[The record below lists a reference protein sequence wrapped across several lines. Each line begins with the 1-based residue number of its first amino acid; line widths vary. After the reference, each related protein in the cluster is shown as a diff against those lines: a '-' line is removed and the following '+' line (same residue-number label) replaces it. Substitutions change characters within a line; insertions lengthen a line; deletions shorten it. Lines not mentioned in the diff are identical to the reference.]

1 MPGRIL
7 PSEDSHLMMQ
17 FIRERSKGLLSFLLM
32 GFIALTFALWGINSY
47 FTGGQ
52 HSAVAEIGARTISS
66 DEFSRFYQQ
75 QYRQLQS
82 AYGDA
87 FRPEM
92 IDETQLKKK
101 VLDAM
106 VGDSVL
112 RQHLIKRGMVV
123 SDAQLA
129 SSINQLPTFQEGGKF
144 SSALYQEWLKS
155 RGYSPAA
162 FENELRAS
170 MLTDLARSALRG
182 STLVS
187 PADMRELIRLTNQK
201 RDLALIGIA
210 ASALAGQIKPS
221 DADLQAFFDEHQASF
236 QEPEQVRVQYVLI
249 RRDEVASQ
257 IKPDDAALREL
268 YATEGKRFGKPERRK
283 VRHILLKDESAAQ
296 SLTAEL
302 KKEPDRFAE
311 AARQQSTDTGSASA
325 GGDLGW
331 IEPGMLP
338 SALDQSVF
346 NAPQGQVI
354 GPITSPDGFH
364 VVMIDAVDSAR
375 QESFEN
381 VRARLIE
388 EYRAAALTKQ
398 WGELLDAA
406 ETASFENASTLEPVA
421 KLVNATVQ
429 TTAWFTRTQGPAPA
443 NSPRFRTAAF
453 TDAVM
458 KDGVNSELI
467 ELDEGTVAILRLD
480 QHRQATTPALA
491 AVKDQVQSA
500 YALDR
505 AGVIADERITEAE
518 NALKEGKTPAQVA
531 SQIKGSLREIG
542 WTGRQGAAGLP
553 AEVTAQAFSVLVP
566 ADGTVAHTRARL
578 PNGDRVLILVRQVKD
593 GAASELDAQAQAQMK
608 ERYGNLIG
616 DQELAAYID
625 ALKDTVTIKTHT
637 DRL

>member
-1 MPGRIL
+1 
-7 PSEDSHLMMQ
+7 MMQ

-82 AYGDA
+82 VYGDA

-106 VGDSVL
+106 VADSTL

-129 SSINQLPTFQEGGKF
+129 SSINQLPAFQEGGKF
-144 SSALYQEWLKS
+144 SSVIYQEWLKS

-170 MLTDLARSALRG
+170 MLTDLARSGLRG
-182 STLVS
+182 STIVS
-187 PADMRELIRLTNQK
+187 PSDMRELIRLTNQK
-201 RDLALIGIA
+201 RDLALIGITV
-210 ASALAGQIKPS
+210 SSLAGQIKAS
-221 DADLQAFFDEHQASF
+221 DAELQAFFDQHQASF
-236 QEPEQVRVQYVLI
+236 QEAEQVRVQYVLI
-249 RRDEVASQ
+249 HRTAVASQ
-257 IKPDDAALREL
+257 ITPSEASLREL
-268 YATEGKRFGKPERRK
+268 YASDGKRFGKPERRK
-283 VRHILLKDESAAQ
+283 VRHIQLSDESTAR
-296 SLTAEL
+296 SLAAEL
-302 KKEPDRFAE
+302 KTKPGQFAE
-311 AARQQSTDTGSASA
+311 VARQQSNDKGSAST

-331 IEPGMLP
+331 VEPGMLP
-338 SALDQSVF
+338 SAVDQSVF
-346 NAPQGQVI
+346 SAPQGQVI
-354 GPITSPDGFH
+354 GPVASPDGFH
-364 VVMIDAVDSAR
+364 IILVDAVDSAR
-375 QESFEN
+375 QESFES
-381 VRARLIE
+381 VRAKLVE
-388 EYRAAALTKQ
+388 EYRATELTKR

-421 KLVNATVQ
+421 KLANAKVQ
-429 TTAWFTRTQGPAPA
+429 TTEWFTRTQGAAPA
-443 NSPRFRTAAF
+443 NSPKFRTAAF
-453 TDAVM
+453 GDAVV
-458 KDGVNSELI
+458 KDGVNSELV

-480 QHRQATTPALA
+480 QHRPATTPALA
-491 AVKDQVQSA
+491 SVKEQVQRA
-500 YALDR
+500 YTLDR
-505 AGVIADERITEAE
+505 AGILADERLSEAE

-542 WTGRQGAAGLP
+542 WTGRQGNAGLP
-553 AEVTAQAFSVLVP
+553 PEITAQAFSAVVP
-566 ADGTVAHTRARL
+566 SAGAAAITRSSL
-578 PNGDRVLILVRQVKD
+578 PNGDRMLILVRQVKD
-593 GAASELDAQAQAQMK
+593 GEASELDSEAQAQMK
-608 ERYGNLIG
+608 ERYGNLMG
-616 DQELAAYID
+616 DQELAVYIN
-625 ALKDTVTIKTHT
+625 ALKETMTIKTHP